1 MWWKAAEGIDTDAKF
16 QAFRNSVL
24 DAPISVTETNG
35 VVDVS
40 VQTTSGKLGLKADLK
55 KKLRLDYYN
64 PTPLNRN
71 LLFSIDGVDMGKKI
85 MGKYQ

>member
-1 MWWKAAEGIDTDAKF
+1 MWWKVAEGIDTDEKF
-16 QAFRNSVL
+16 QAFRNAVL
-24 DAPISVTETNG
+24 DAPITLTETNG
-35 VVDVS
+35 IVDVS
-40 VQTTSGKLGLKADLK
+40 VQTISGKLGLKADLK

-71 LLFSIDGVDMGKKI
+71 LLFSIDGVDYGKKI